1 MYLNSASKANG
12 VIVAFSVTNVPEAC
26 MTLNLSPSEAKLRG
40 ASGHS
45 MKVEG
50 EGQLLFM
57 LPGTEKGVKH
67 ELQVTADG
75 AMPEGLRILGI
86 DFWHGLDSNVDMASQ
101 TVSGT
106 TPDGE
111 HFKLRFHVERGANE
125 KQINFITAEQ
135 ADSEESK
142 VAGKYDMILTDTIQ
156 VHPGQA
162 LQVQMLLPDSVA
174 MEVTA
179 SRWWWWTE
187 PEKSILWEPT
197 HYNIVVDDHADMF
210 DAQHGAISITPTSAS
225 IRSMELAGADNI
237 VKQRVYLITASAHAS
252 AADHHKVELPPCMIS
267 RAWPRST
274 PMSSR

>member
-1 MYLNSASKANG
+1 MSTSAWQHHWTNIYQNSRLRAKYTAAYVYLDTKVPSGVVRRKYLLDLGAAAS
-12 VIVAFSVTNVPEAC
+12 VIPLSAFSEAC

-179 SRWWWWTE
+179 SRWWW
-187 PEKSILWEPT
+187 
-197 HYNIVVDDHADMF
+197 
-210 DAQHGAISITPTSAS
+210 
-225 IRSMELAGADNI
+225 
-237 VKQRVYLITASAHAS
+237 
-252 AADHHKVELPPCMIS
+252 
-267 RAWPRST
+267 
-274 PMSSR
+274 